1 MAPEKKK
8 IVSKKH
14 LARVERE
21 KIQRRYITIISI
33 GVALV
38 VVILIGIGFVLEG
51 VVKPNQPVAQVG
63 DTPITTEDFQAR
75 TRYTRYLLVTEYMNA
90 YQYVQS
96 FGDPDMQSYF
106 ESYLL
111 QLQSQ
116 LDPGYL
122 GLNIIDSLI
131 EDEIIRMEAE
141 KLGIQ
146 VTKAEVE
153 SKIETAIFGYY
164 PEGTPTPAPTTALW
178 STPTLSALQSVL
190 VPPTATAVVTTTE
203 ETVPTPTV
211 EIQPTP
217 AEAETQ
223 PTTIPPTPT
232 QYTEKAYKSD
242 YDNFMSYLRS
252 YAKIDDKDIF
262 DYYQAQILREK
273 VAEAVITDIAGEED
287 VLWARHILFRDTENG
302 EQQAQDFVARLDGGE
317 DFVTLAEELSA
328 PPADETQETQVIF
341 EDLGWFGEGQMVEP
355 FETAAKGLE
364 IGGISGPVQT
374 SFGWHVI
381 QLLGR
386 DTRTRSQADID
397 QLRAQAFLDW
407 LDAKRAEYQVDIT
420 PDWINVAPTTPDI
433 PDTYKVEL
441 PE

>member
-8 IVSKKH
+8 TVSKKH

-33 GVALV
+33 AVAVV
-38 VVILIGIGFVLEG
+38 VVILVGVGFLLEG
-51 VVKPNQPVAQVG
+51 VIKPNQPVAQVG
-63 DTPITTEDFQAR
+63 NTPITIQDFQAR
-75 TRYTRYLLVTEYMNA
+75 SRYTRYLLVAEYLNT

-96 FGDPDMQSYF
+96 FGDSDMQSYF

-122 GLNIIDSLI
+122 GLEIINTLI
-131 EDEIIRMEAE
+131 EDEIIRVEAE

-153 SKIETAIFGYY
+153 SKVETNIFGYY
-164 PEGTPTPAPTTALW
+164 PDGTPTPAPTTALW
-178 STPTLSALQSVL
+178 STPTLSALQQVL
-190 VPPTATAVVTTTE
+190 VPPTATAVITHTE
-203 ETVPTPTV
+203 ETAPTPTV
-211 EIQPTP
+211 EIQATP

-223 PTTIPPTPT
+223 PTTVPPTPT
-232 QYTEKAYKSD
+232 QYTENAYKSD
-242 YDNFMSYLRS
+242 YDSFINYLRS
-252 YAKIDDKDIF
+252 YARVDEKDLF
-262 DYYQAQILREK
+262 DYYQAQTLREK
-273 VAEAVITDIAGEED
+273 VAEAVITDIAVDED
-287 VLWARHILFRDTENG
+287 VLWARHILFRDAETG
-302 EQQAQDFVARLDGGE
+302 EQQALDFLARVDAGE
-317 DFVTLAEELSA
+317 EFVTVAEEMSVT
-328 PPADETQETQVIF
+328 PTDETQEAQVIY

-355 FETAAKGLE
+355 FETAAKELE

-386 DTRTRSQADID
+386 DTRTRSQTDID
-397 QLRAQAFLDW
+397 QLRAQAFQDW
-407 LDAKRAEYQVDIT
+407 LDVQRAEFQIDIT
-420 PDWINVAPTTPDI
+420 PDWIEVAPTTPDI
-433 PDTYKVEL
+433 PDAYKVEV